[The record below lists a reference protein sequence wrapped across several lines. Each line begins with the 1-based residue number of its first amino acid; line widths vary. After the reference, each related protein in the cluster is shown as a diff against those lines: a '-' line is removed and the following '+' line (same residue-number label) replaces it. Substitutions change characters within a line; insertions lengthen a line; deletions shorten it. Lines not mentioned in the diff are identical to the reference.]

1 MTENSMKKTRL
12 VQVLSCALLAA
23 ALALAAL
30 TAATL
35 RAQQTDR
42 AKEIGGK
49 LLCGIGTPLCDCK
62 QILTQCNHVGC
73 RNSAG
78 MLKTLDQGVA
88 RGDSEANILQG
99 FIAEFGTAV
108 LSEPPKSGL
117 NLIAWYLPGTVL
129 FGGLLLVMFVI
140 SRWLRR
146 GASALPAA
154 AGEPKGVP
162 KGISPELLARARA
175 QASRETQD

>member
-1 MTENSMKKTRL
+1 MIKMGKRFPWTILCVCLM
-12 VQVLSCALLAA
+12 LAVV
-23 ALALAAL
+23 
-30 TAATL
+30 AATV
-35 RAQQTDR
+35 RAQQTDK

-78 MLKTLDQGVA
+78 MLKTLDAGVA
-88 RGDSEANILQG
+88 RGDSETSIIQG
-99 FIAEFGTAV
+99 FVAEFGTAV

-117 NLIAWYLPGTVL
+117 NLVAWYLPATTL
-129 FGGLLLVMFVI
+129 LAGLLLVVFVI
-140 SRWLRR
+140 FRWRKR
-146 GASALPAA
+146 PTAAPAAPNASA
-154 AGEPKGVP
+154 
-162 KGISPELLARARA
+162 GISPELLARARA

>member
-1 MTENSMKKTRL
+1 MIKDAVTKKRQL
-12 VQVLSCALLAA
+12 QAISWVLLAA
-23 ALALAAL
+23 SVALAAG

-35 RAQQTDR
+35 RGQQTDR

-78 MLKTLDQGVA
+78 MLKTLDQSVA
-88 RGDSEANILQG
+88 RGDSEATILQN
-99 FIAEFGTAV
+99 FIAEFGIAV

-117 NLIAWYLPGTVL
+117 NLVAWYLPGAAL
-129 FGGLLLVMFVI
+129 FAGLLLVILVI

-146 GASALPAA
+146 GAAAIPSA
-154 AGEPKGVP
+154 AGPTQGV
-162 KGISPELLARARA
+162 SPDLLARARA

>member
-1 MTENSMKKTRL
+1 MTENPLEKTR
-12 VQVLSCALLAA
+12 QVRAISVGLLAA
-23 ALALAAL
+23 ALILAAI
-30 TAATL
+30 TAGTL
-35 RAQQTDR
+35 RAQQTIR

-78 MLKTLDQGVA
+78 MLKTLDQSVA
-88 RGDSEANILQG
+88 RGDSEATILQN
-99 FIAEFGTAV
+99 FIAAFGTAV

-117 NLIAWYLPGTVL
+117 NLVAWYLPGAAL
-129 FGGLLLVMFVI
+129 FAGLLLVILVI

-146 GASALPAA
+146 GAAAIPSA
-154 AGEPKGVP
+154 AGPTPGV
-162 KGISPELLARARA
+162 SPELLARARA